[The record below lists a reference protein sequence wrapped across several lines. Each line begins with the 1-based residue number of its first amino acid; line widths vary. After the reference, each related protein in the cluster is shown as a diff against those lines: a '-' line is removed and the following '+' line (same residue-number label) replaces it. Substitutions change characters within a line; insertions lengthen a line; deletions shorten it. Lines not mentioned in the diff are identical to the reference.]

1 MWKNILRFF
10 FKNQTTGQTIL
21 KNSFWLFWGNMVSRF
36 IKSLIIIYAARVLG
50 AAGWGAFSYTL
61 SLAALFTIFIDFGI
75 NGLIT
80 RESSGENAHRRDSYF
95 VTALAIKS
103 VFLVFV
109 LLGVFFIAPY
119 FVHEDKILN
128 LLPLMALIVGFDSL
142 RDFGAALSR
151 GFEKMEVEAVIQI
164 ATNTLIVV
172 AGFVALK
179 ISSTEQ
185 SLALGYAI
193 GTGVG
198 MVLAFTPFTAYF
210 RNFRAKFSLGLV
222 RSILARS
229 WSLGVMS
236 LLGSLLINTDM
247 IMIGWYRSLEE
258 VGIYSAAN
266 RIVQLV
272 YILPAPIAT
281 AFFPQ
286 LVRAFE
292 DPKRFSFIL
301 QKSFSIL
308 TLLSVPFT
316 IGGVLLSGPIMQFLY
331 GTKYDAGIMS
341 FLILNLTYVPIF
353 FGISMSNALFATRRE
368 QTLLYTALF
377 SFIGN
382 FTLNLIL
389 IPRFGING
397 SAMSTLIN
405 LTLNWILMM
414 YLLKKNT
421 WRTIFSGARNIFIS
435 GFVMGIVILACT
447 HFSLHVVATIVI
459 ASGAYFLVL
468 LACKEKTI
476 FETFGFLRKGIT

>member
-21 KNSFWLFWGNMVSRF
+21 KNSFWLFWGSVVSRI

-61 SLAALFTIFIDFGI
+61 SLAALLTIFIDFGI

-80 RESSGENAHRRDSYF
+80 RESSGANSDRRDSYF
-95 VTALAIKS
+95 VTALVIKS
-103 VFLVFV
+103 LFLLFV
-109 LLGVFFIAPY
+109 LVGVFFIAPY
-119 FVHEDKILN
+119 FVHEHRILT

-151 GFEKMEVEAVIQI
+151 GFEKMEIEAFIQI
-164 ATNTLIVV
+164 ATNILIVV
-172 AGFVALK
+172 AGFIALR
-179 ISSTEQ
+179 ISATEE
-185 SLALGYAI
+185 SLAWGYAL

-198 MVLAFTPFTAYF
+198 MVLAFVPFASYF
-210 RNFRAKFSLGLV
+210 RNFRAKFSLSLV
-222 RSILARS
+222 WSILARS

-247 IMIGWYRSLEE
+247 IMIGWYRSLED

-286 LVRAFE
+286 LVRAFG

-301 QKSFSIL
+301 QKSFLIL

-316 IGGVLLSGPIMQFLY
+316 IGGALLSGQILQFLY
-331 GTKYDAGIMS
+331 GTKYDAGAAS
-341 FLILNLTYVPIF
+341 FILLNLTYIPIF
-353 FGISMSNALFATRRE
+353 FGITMSNALFAAQRE
-368 QTLLYTALF
+368 RALLFAAIF
-377 SFIGN
+377 SFLGN
-382 FTLNLIL
+382 FILNLFL
-389 IPRFGING
+389 IPRFGITG
-397 SAMSTLIN
+397 SAASTLIN
-405 LTLNWILMM
+405 LTLNWFFMM
-414 YLLKKNT
+414 YLLGHGAWKH
-421 WRTIFSGARNIFIS
+421 IFLGTRNIFIA
-435 GFVMGIVILACT
+435 GCIMGGVIVLCNYLSFPVI
-447 HFSLHVVATIVI
+447 ATIAI
-459 ASGAYFLVL
+459 ASCVYFLAL
-468 LACKEKTI
+468 LLSKEKTI
-476 FETFGFLRKGIT
+476 FEAFGFLRKGVS